1 MTAPARTTHTILTRQ
16 LDRLGLSAE
25 KLPVDE
31 VVWKELLVAVQS
43 YYEFLEMN
51 TNKLES
57 TLRESAQR
65 MRILEESVGE
75 LQGQIA
81 LQSQEHYQNVFE
93 RTPIPTWEENFTH
106 AAVWLEDLRMSGVE
120 DLEQHLRHN
129 QADLKTAVSLIEVSN
144 VNLAAAK
151 LVGATDEAALLG
163 PLDPDLVDDES
174 AESFIAQLKGIWD
187 SLDSVRTS
195 LVGRTF
201 TGGTFDAIL
210 EWNAPRVFGSP
221 DYSRVLVTIVDIT
234 EQKEAEREAEARLKS
249 KDEMIA
255 NVTHELRTPL
265 TSVLGFAELLRSMD
279 DEDYSEERDA
289 LLGVISS
296 QATDLSALV
305 EDLLTTARSELGQLT
320 VASVPVNVHAQ
331 IAQVMEGRGEDDR
344 EIKVQPRP
352 ADPLVATGDPQ
363 RVRQILRNLITNSER
378 YGGPDTAIVVDS
390 SQNEIAVRVLDNG
403 DGLDPKMAGTVFDR
417 FVRKSGNEAN
427 PGSVGLGLAIARD
440 LARRMEGDLTY
451 SRVGGWTCFA
461 LTLPLHVEE
470 EEASSAEET

>member
-1 MTAPARTTHTILTRQ
+1 MTAEVRTTHTILTRQ
-16 LDRLGLSAE
+16 LERLGLSAE
-25 KLPVDE
+25 SLPTDE
-31 VVWKELLVAVQS
+31 TTWKELLVAVQS
-43 YYEFLEMN
+43 YYDVLEMS
-51 TNKLES
+51 TNRLEE

-65 MRILEESVGE
+65 MKILEESVAD
-75 LQGQIA
+75 LQGQVA

-93 RTPIPTWEENFTH
+93 RTPVPTWEENFTQ

-120 DLEQHLRHN
+120 DLEAHLREN
-129 QADLKTAVSLIEVSN
+129 RTDLEEAVALIRVSN
-144 VNLAAAK
+144 VNAAATK
-151 LVGATDEAALLG
+151 LVEAPEEAALLG
-163 PLDPDLVDDES
+163 PLDPSLVDDDS
-174 AESFIAQLKGIWD
+174 AEAFIAQLKGIWD
-187 SLDSVRTS
+187 SLDSVRTP
-195 LVGRTF
+195 LVGTTF
-201 TGGTFDAIL
+201 SGRAFDAIL

-255 NVTHELRTPL
+255 SVTHELRTPL

-296 QATDLSALV
+296 QATDLTALV
-305 EDLLTTARSELGQLT
+305 EDLLTTARSELGQLS

-331 IAQVMEGRGEDDR
+331 IAQVLEGRSDEDR
-344 EIKVQPRP
+344 KIKPPARP
-352 ADPLVATGDPQ
+352 DEPLVAEGDPQ

-390 SQNEIAVRVLDNG
+390 SAKEIAVRVLDNG
-403 DGLDPKMAGTVFDR
+403 DGLDPGMSPTVFDR
-417 FVRKSGNEAN
+417 FVRKSGPDAN

-440 LARRMEGDLTY
+440 LARRMGGDLSY

-461 LTLPLHVEE
+461 LTLPVFEDDEPAGEE
-470 EEASSAEET
+470 